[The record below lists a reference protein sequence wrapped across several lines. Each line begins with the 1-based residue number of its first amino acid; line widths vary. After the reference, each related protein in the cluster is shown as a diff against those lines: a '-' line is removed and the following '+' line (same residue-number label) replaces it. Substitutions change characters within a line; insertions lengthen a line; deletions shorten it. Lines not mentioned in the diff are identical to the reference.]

1 MKSVTRWVVVLL
13 AFCLVGCGSLGQL
26 ELSSG
31 QVSVFTGEEVKAD
44 PRKRAAI
51 QEGHGVEHLHDF
63 VEHYVNRNRM
73 RKSLKLEITITTLRI
88 SFGRDHMSAETVL
101 IENGKEIDRFT
112 SVSTSRSGNIP
123 KFAKDLSKK
132 IVTRARTY

>member
-1 MKSVTRWVVVLL
+1 MKSVTRWVVVLFVL
-13 AFCLVGCGSLGQL
+13 STVGCGALGQL
-26 ELSSG
+26 EISKG
-31 QVSVFTGEEVKAD
+31 QVSVFTGEEVLAD
-44 PRKRAAI
+44 ARKREAL
-51 QEGHGVEHLHDF
+51 QEGHGVEQLHDF

-88 SFGRDHMSAETVL
+88 SLGRDHMSTETVL